1 MSCNSHLF
9 QNNVI
14 YFEGCEVKSPPNQ
27 VSPSQRYTSSI
38 FYFVLA
44 GGQLRV
50 FNYNT
55 DFILY
60 CFMGLGVLA
69 VQDNRPSTS
78 EILAPKHEIVSAASD
93 LPSSRFRRKLIDT
106 NEMEF
111 IQVDKLFMK

>member
-1 MSCNSHLF
+1 MSFTLK
-9 QNNVI
+9 VA
-14 YFEGCEVKSPPNQ
+14 K
-27 VSPSQRYTSSI
+27 
-38 FYFVLA
+38 
-44 GGQLRV
+44 LRV
-50 FNYNT
+50 PLIKFRHLKGIQVLFFILPLQEASCKLFNYNT

-78 EILAPKHEIVSAASD
+78 EILALKHEIVSAASD

-111 IQVDKLFMK
+111 IQVS